1 MMRMIDMRW
10 WRKYTFVIIVGLA
23 FFLSWVSNF
32 YFRDDFRKMMIF
44 LLLAGLLWLY
54 FSITTR
60 LKYFVVIPCLI
71 SWASYTNFNSS
82 FNLCVFCFIIIGF
95 ALALTKIRE
104 HKKMISPNNT
114 FDNKFSHYQSL
125 GMTDSEIELFRSTMD
140 KAQRDIKAW
149 ENNVRKSAKLKAI
162 DMRTEGLKAAKSLFQ
177 ELVRTPKRLS
187 MAGDFLNEHL
197 DAINDLTA
205 KYLTID
211 NHAIKSKETIKTL
224 QNSVKVIEQL
234 FLQIVKDYTDFVA
247 DDIANMNAD
256 IDLTKAKIKKKENYE
271 QPSTDDINSIL
282 QADIDGRGISL

>member
-1 MMRMIDMRW
+1 MMIDMRW
-10 WRKYTFVIIVGLA
+10 WRKYTLVIIVGLA

-32 YFRDDFRKMMIF
+32 YFIGNFRKMMIF
-44 LLLAGLLWLY
+44 LLLTGLLWLY
-54 FSITTR
+54 FGIKTR

-71 SWASYTNFNSS
+71 SWASYINFNSS
-82 FNLCVFCFIIIGF
+82 FNLGVLCFIG
-95 ALALTKIRE
+95 LTLIKIRE
-104 HKKMISPNNT
+104 HKKTISSNNT

-149 ENNVRKSAKLKAI
+149 ENNARKSAKLKAI
-162 DMRTEGLKAAKSLFQ
+162 DMRVEGLKAAKSLFQ
-177 ELVRTPKRLS
+177 ELVRNPKRLS

-211 NHAIKSKETIKTL
+211 NHAIKSKEAIKTL

-234 FLQIVKDYTDFVA
+234 SLQIVKDYKDFVA
-247 DDIANMNAD
+247 DDIADMNAD

-282 QADIDGRGISL
+282 QADIDGRGI